1 MNKQDL
7 LAFAAL
13 FKAVCGKCF
22 ADPLEQALSEA
33 ESRHLSNEIEIQTG
47 LVIGW
52 KSLKNYAAFV
62 LQEVPSK
69 AENPSL
75 ATLDTLARYHF
86 GVPATNEVQRKK
98 KDSHYPYWFQYKDQY
113 VELPIHTV
121 LSLPKRQ
128 RSYFWWMASASI
140 LVVLLCL
147 WLVFQPKNLEQFVDE
162 FADVQEK
169 TLVKKGWMVLHKNES
184 YWIKREAQPNH
195 LTLYT
200 LKGDNWPQK
209 GEKPYIQNLM
219 LRKIQDD
226 CFSAEVHFA
235 QFIPHESWQQAG
247 LLLLEDTTFTGKS
260 IRLSISCN
268 HFFGGFPKPG
278 EIIVQGVASL
288 GKNYSNLE
296 EIIHQPLF
304 SMEADAEE
312 LITKNLQYAALRI
325 EKHGQ
330 TFRFL
335 HSNGDSD
342 NFSFRELKTYEFD
355 MQPRYLGI
363 FALKGFVDT
372 SATVPVQVKFVR
384 LDGRKCNP

>member
-7 LAFAAL
+7 LAFTSL

-22 ADPLEQALSEA
+22 AHPLEQTLSEA
-33 ESRHLSNEIEIQTG
+33 ESRHLSTEIEIQTG

-69 AENPSL
+69 TENPSL

-86 GVPATNEVQRKK
+86 GAPAINEAQRKK
-98 KDSHYPYWFQYKDQY
+98 HGSHYPYWFQYKDQY
-113 VELPIHTV
+113 VGLPNQTV
-121 LSLPKRQ
+121 VSLPKKQ
-128 RSYFWWMASASI
+128 KFYFWWMASASS
-140 LVVLLCL
+140 LALLLCL
-147 WLVFQPKNLEQFVDE
+147 WLVFQPKDLAQFVDE
-162 FADVQEK
+162 FTEVSEK
-169 TLVKKGWMVLHKNES
+169 ALREKDWLLRYKNEP
-184 YWIKREAQPNH
+184 YWSKRGEQPGQ

-209 GEKPYIQNLM
+209 GEKPYIQNL
-219 LRKIQDD
+219 LLHNIQDD

-235 QFIPHESWQQAG
+235 QFIPRESWQQAG

-278 EIIVQGVASL
+278 EIIVQGIASL

-312 LITKNLQYAALRI
+312 LITQNLRHSALRI
-325 EKHGQ
+325 EKQGQ
-330 TFRFL
+330 SFRFL

-384 LDGRKCNP
+384 LEGRKCKP